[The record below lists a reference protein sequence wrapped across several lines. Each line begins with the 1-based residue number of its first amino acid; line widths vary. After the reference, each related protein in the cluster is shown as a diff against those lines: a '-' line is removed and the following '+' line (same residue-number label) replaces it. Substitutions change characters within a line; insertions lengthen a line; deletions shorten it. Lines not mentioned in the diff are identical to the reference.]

1 MWTNYI
7 LALCAALGI
16 FFIVI
21 SPRIAFA
28 RKSSTIDRVSKL
40 MESGEIQFS
49 KSFVTNVRRSGLVVA
64 LAQADLDVTPA
75 GFYRT
80 GMIVAV
86 AAGAGTYVMTNGIAV
101 AFFIGFASILMYLN
115 WLFWRRD
122 KKKMAYEEGL
132 ADVADAMAA
141 GALISNNLK
150 GAISHAAG
158 MAPEAVRSD
167 FLSISSSIQQ
177 GATIP
182 EAFAEVRKKR
192 QSYSLDM
199 LADILYMWSLRG
211 TTVPLSEVLGP
222 LTKSIRKM
230 SAARRRMESELSGKR
245 TQMIFV
251 AVFPFFMVF
260 FMRSLFPGFAEVF
273 ASPFGQLIQLASY
286 SISAGGYVLSE
297 RVLGAVRK
305 VIDIQSNSDEP
316 RHNAA
321 RSAA

>member
-1 MWTNYI
+1 MWTNYL

-28 RKSSTIDRVSKL
+28 RKSSTVDRVSKL
-40 MESGEIQFS
+40 MESGTEQFS
-49 KSFVTNVRRSGLVVA
+49 KSFVTNVRRNGLAVA

-80 GMIVAV
+80 GLIVAA

-101 AFFIGFASILMYLN
+101 AVFIGMASILMYLN

-132 ADVADAMAA
+132 ADIADAMAA
-141 GALISNNLK
+141 GALISNTIK
-150 GAISHAAG
+150 GAITHAASL
-158 MAPEAVRSD
+158 APEAVRDD
-167 FLSISSSIQQ
+167 FLTISSSIQQ

-182 EAFAEVRKKR
+182 EAFAEAQKKR
-192 QSYSLDM
+192 QSYSLEM
-199 LADILYMWSLRG
+199 LSDILYMWSIRG
-211 TTVPLSEVLGP
+211 TSVPLSQVLGP
-222 LTKSIRKM
+222 LTKTIRRM
-230 SAARRRMESELSGKR
+230 AAARRRMESELSGKR

-260 FMRSLFPGFAEVF
+260 FMRSMFPGFAEVF

-297 RVLGAVRK
+297 RVLGNVRR
-305 VIDIQSNSDEP
+305 VIDIQSNSDDP
-316 RHNAA
+316 RH
-321 RSAA
+321 SAANSAA